1 MKATSHQVSDN
12 LHLVRLEL
20 GGGRKAP
27 PAKKVEPPVNHIL
40 VIDCSGSMWN
50 DLPKIREQL
59 KKRVPKLLKKDDTLS
74 IIWFSG
80 RGQFGTL
87 LEAEPVASLT
97 ELQEVN
103 NAIDRY
109 LRPVCLTGFKEPIQ
123 EAKALIGRVGKKN
136 KNPFAMVFMS
146 DGWDNQWGRPEI
158 LKAVEDT
165 AGGLSSTTIVEYGN
179 YADRNM
185 LTAMATKAGGTL
197 IFAEDFDRYAPIL
210 EAAVQRKVS
219 GAPRVEVK
227 IAGDT
232 IGGFAFALDDGG
244 DLITYEIDGG
254 QAAVPED
261 LTELWHLAPT
271 PAAVKADGLGGLA
284 KAKHGGQDDPA
295 IRAAYA
301 AISLFS
307 VRMQPKVVLPLLA
320 ALGDVQF
327 IKQFGGCFG
336 KQKYS
341 EFMDVTQ
348 KAAFEPS
355 SRWAAGYDP
364 KAVPPDDA
372 FTVLD
377 FLRVLNSDDDN
388 RVLLDSKDFKY
399 NLIGRAR
406 EDVTEMEVDGKTITV
421 TPLKFVA
428 DKAPDGYSVG
438 SLTFNE
444 TRPNVSILVRKE
456 GAVDLTQRMKETGW
470 KGKKIPKEF
479 RTAIFRNY
487 TIIRDGIVN
496 VDRLPVRMTGGTVRQ
511 LVEAGFPMEAVL
523 GVEGED
529 RDKAITRIK
538 KASNDRPV
546 SFTVDFRAIPVI
558 NRNMVKETSAKDL
571 FEAQYELMKARG
583 RQKVLGAVQK
593 AKFPR
598 ESEGFKVLYGEDGAA
613 WLKEQGITD
622 YSGFGPKTKA
632 AEAQDF
638 YMGKELKVSLKGISS
653 LPSVD
658 DAKKKI
664 ASGKGVTARYELMK
678 PAFEEIEEF
687 EGSKVFKNAKNQ
699 DKVYEAWLKDQL
711 DDAKTKVRKLLYQT
725 SQIRFGVIVGQ
736 TWFTEFDSLD
746 DNTLTISPD
755 GEDIQATVEMKEI
768 QVEV

>member
-59 KKRVPKLLKKDDTLS
+59 KKRIPKLLKKDDTLS

-123 EAKALIGRVGKKN
+123 EAKKLIERVGKKN

-185 LTAMATKAGGTL
+185 LTNMAAKAGGTL
-197 IFAEDFDRYAPIL
+197 IFAEDFDRYAPLL
-210 EAAVQRKVS
+210 EATLSKKVS

-232 IGGFAFALDDGG
+232 VGGFAFALDNG
-244 DLITYEIDGG
+244 DLIAYEIDGG
-254 QAAVPED
+254 KAAVPED
-261 LTELWHLAPT
+261 LGELWHLAPT
-271 PAAVKADGLGGLA
+271 SASSKGDAVQALA
-284 KAKHGGQDDPA
+284 KTNKDDPIIA
-295 IRAAYA
+295 AAYA
-301 AISLFS
+301 AVSLFS

-320 ALGDVQF
+320 SLGDVQF
-327 IKQFGGCFG
+327 IKTFGGCFG

-341 EFMDVTQ
+341 EFMEATQ
-348 KAAFEPS
+348 KAAFEHAN
-355 SRWAAGYDP
+355 RWTAGFDP

-406 EDVTEMEVDGKTITV
+406 EDVTEIEVDGKTITV

-428 DKAPDGYSVG
+428 DKSPDGYSV
-438 SLTFNE
+438 SNLTFNE
-444 TRPNVSILVRKE
+444 TRPNVSILVRKD
-456 GAVDLTQRMKETGW
+456 GSVDLTQRMKETGW
-470 KGKKIPKEF
+470 KGKKIPKQF
-479 RTAIFRNY
+479 QTNIFRNY

-529 RDKAITRIK
+529 RDKAVTRIK
-538 KASNDRPV
+538 KASSDRPV
-546 SFTVDFRAIPVI
+546 SFTVDLRAIPVI

-571 FEAQYELMKARG
+571 FEKQYELMKARA

-593 AKFPR
+593 ERFPR
-598 ESEGFKVLYGEDGAA
+598 ESEGFKVLYGDDGAD
-613 WLKEQGITD
+613 WLKAQGITD

-638 YMGKELKVSLKGISS
+638 YMGKELKISLKGISS

-664 ASGKGVTARYELMK
+664 ASGKGVTARYELMV
-678 PAFEEIEEF
+678 PAFEEIDEF

-711 DDAKTKVRKLLYQT
+711 DDAKTKVRKLLYET

-755 GEDIQATVEMKEI
+755 GTAIEATVEMKEI